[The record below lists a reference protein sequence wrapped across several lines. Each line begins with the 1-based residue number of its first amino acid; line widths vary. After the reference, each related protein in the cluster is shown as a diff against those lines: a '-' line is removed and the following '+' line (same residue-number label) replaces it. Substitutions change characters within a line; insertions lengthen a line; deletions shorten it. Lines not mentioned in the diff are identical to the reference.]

1 MCICIIWSREI
12 PSRSAL
18 LCVYLWPAKMAK
30 INGSKQIGQLIN
42 QLVNT
47 ILKLQT
53 VRVPTAAHR
62 PTIERLKAKQ
72 CDSTDVDDIPF
83 EPSAFQND

>member
-1 MCICIIWSREI
+1 MHNLVSRNSI
-12 PSRSAL
+12 SLSVTVRLFVA
-18 LCVYLWPAKMAK
+18 AKMAK

-62 PTIERLKAKQ
+62 STVERLKVKQ